1 METHRAGKVNSGL
14 TTERLKWLADKVNFT
29 DQVLNSDL
37 SAQSNVIVLAAER
50 GRIGKRKILDAGR
63 AIQKLL
69 HRQSKWI

>member
-1 METHRAGKVNSGL
+1 M
-14 TTERLKWLADKVNFT
+14 ERLKWLADKVNFT
-29 DQVLNSDL
+29 DQVLNSDF

-69 HRQSKWI
+69 HS